1 MSLPAMQNQEP
12 LFSESEVRSVQTYWS
27 HPGRYEE
34 KAPDYA
40 RETGP
45 YQARQTTDGSLWLW
59 EYNRLLR
66 GDQKLNPIA
75 SPKPETARQQVWET
89 WIEARYAR
97 DEWLAA
103 LEAIKKNEG
112 ALNKSFPIDHLKD
125 PGDPG
130 DIPADLLALAGHP
143 PKFVTVVAP
152 RQHVVNFDDMSLSFA
167 DNTKVRRKYAYY
179 RFESGIMDG
188 GQPMRGKTIDELRPL
203 FSRAGV
209 KENELRVMA
218 AVSLLEGGFDS
229 INTYDTGYVSVG
241 FIQFASL
248 KGGAGS
254 LGQVLLRMKRDK
266 PREFEQNFRRF
277 GLDVTADGQLAC
289 LDLESGELRV
299 GPEANDV
306 LIKDKRLTATFVRAG
321 RLSQEFKVAQIQ
333 IAKEL
338 YYPADDPIVVK
349 VGNKEYRGKVK
360 DIFKTEA
367 GIATLMDRKV
377 NTGKFGDLVERV
389 AEMMTTYGFQSLGE
403 VSKAEHQLIRALTFR
418 KNYLEAANLSKPRE
432 IALVPSRGGN
442 RGGTSGKSGSGKT
455 GG

>member
-1 MSLPAMQNQEP
+1 MGPAKLVGAGVLAFMSLPAMQNQEP
-12 LFSESEVRSVQTYWS
+12 LFTESEVKSVQAYWS
-27 HPGRYEE
+27 QPERYEE

-40 RETGP
+40 RESGP
-45 YQARQTTDGSLWLW
+45 YQARQTTEGSLWLW

-75 SPKPETARQQVWET
+75 LPKPETARQQVWET

-130 DIPADLLALAGHP
+130 EIPDDLLALAGHP

-152 RQHVVNFDDMSLSFA
+152 RQHVINFDDMSLSFA

-289 LDLESGELRV
+289 LALESGELRV

-306 LIKDKRLTATFVRAG
+306 LIKDKRLTSVFVRAG

-338 YYPADDPIVVK
+338 YYPADDQIVVK
-349 VGNKEYRGKVK
+349 VGDKE
-360 DIFKTEA
+360 
-367 GIATLMDRKV
+367 
-377 NTGKFGDLVERV
+377 
-389 AEMMTTYGFQSLGE
+389 
-403 VSKAEHQLIRALTFR
+403 
-418 KNYLEAANLSKPRE
+418 
-432 IALVPSRGGN
+432 
-442 RGGTSGKSGSGKT
+442 
-455 GG
+455 